1 MDDDFELSE
10 IAITRMA
17 LFSYISS
24 NASLGSNQHLIS
36 DIENILDEVLF
47 LKDGQLKLQS
57 SVDEIRLTEGTSV
70 DALFREVFKC

>member
-36 DIENILDEVLF
+36 DIGSLSVQYSFNLPSSTMDVTILLIDLNSASMRKIKV
-47 LKDGQLKLQS
+47 
-57 SVDEIRLTEGTSV
+57 I
-70 DALFREVFKC
+70 